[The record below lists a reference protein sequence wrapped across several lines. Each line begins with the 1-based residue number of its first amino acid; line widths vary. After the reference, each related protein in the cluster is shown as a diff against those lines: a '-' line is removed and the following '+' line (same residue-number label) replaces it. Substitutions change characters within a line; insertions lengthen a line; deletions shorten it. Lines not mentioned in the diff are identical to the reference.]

1 MSPRIRSRLTCMES
15 ALIISPWNRFPISMA
30 SLDLP
35 VPVAPRITTNDG
47 PIAVRKTRFTLPAD
61 AAMMT
66 LSQRSADGDAHAQW
80 ALTSMGGVCYR
91 APGNRYLGDVM
102 EGHVEGSSSFDR
114 NSNIFVACFHS
125 NRLE

>member
-1 MSPRIRSRLTCMES
+1 MAPMWRSPRTFPRVNTRFTCMES

-47 PIAVRKTRFTLPAD
+47 PIALRKTHFTLPAD

-66 LSQRSADGDAHAQW
+66 LPQSTADDDAHAQW
-80 ALTSMGGVCYR
+80 VQLSMGGVCYR
-91 APGNRYLGDVM
+91 ATGNRYLGDVM
-102 EGHVEGSSSFDR
+102 ESHVAGSSSFDTK
-114 NSNIFVACFHS
+114 
-125 NRLE
+125 